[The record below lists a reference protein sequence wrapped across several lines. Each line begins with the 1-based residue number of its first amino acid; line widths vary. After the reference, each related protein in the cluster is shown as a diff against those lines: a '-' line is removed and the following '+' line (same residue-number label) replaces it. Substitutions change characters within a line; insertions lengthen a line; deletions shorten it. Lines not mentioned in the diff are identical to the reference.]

1 MKSLSQFT
9 FLIGIGMTRYALY
22 FAPAI
27 DSPWWQ
33 AGCRWLGRD
42 PDSGAMCLQPDIPGV
57 PPLMME
63 KLTSE
68 ARRYGFHATLKAPF
82 RLSEGFS
89 EANLIAMAEA
99 FAAVQQPIVL
109 QEMRVKPLAGFLAL
123 RPAGPLDELASL
135 AMRCV
140 TYFDNLRAP
149 PTAAELAK
157 RRRASLTARQE
168 SLLQRWGYPY
178 TEEEFRFH
186 MTLTDSLDD
195 VDQEAAYALRK
206 AAEAWFEPAA
216 QAGPLAIDALTIFR
230 EEQPGAP
237 FSVLRRIPFKG
248 LKDVPAL
255 PATGRLFFIVG
266 PSGAGKDTLLRW
278 VERHLP
284 DDADIVFARRTIT
297 RPAHSSELH
306 EAADV
311 DTFWRCASTG
321 HFSMVWQAHDLCYG
335 IPRGIEAD
343 LKAGR
348 DVIVNGSR
356 EYVPQLRQLFPQA
369 QVIWIEAD
377 AEQIRQRIES
387 RQREAGAALLKRLD
401 RAAEFSPP
409 EAKNIIRIDNSGPV
423 EVAGRRLLEI
433 IAGP

>member
-1 MKSLSQFT
+1 M
-9 FLIGIGMTRYALY
+9 IGTGMARYALY

-42 PDSGAMCLQPDIPGV
+42 PDSGALCLQPEIPGV

-63 KLTSE
+63 KLTAE

-82 RLSEGFS
+82 RLAEGFS
-89 EANLIAMAEA
+89 ETNLITMAES
-99 FAAVQQPIVL
+99 FAAVQPPLML
-109 QEMRVKPLAGFLAL
+109 QDVRVRPLAGFLAL
-123 RPAGPLDELASL
+123 RPADPLAEIASL

-140 TYFDNLRAP
+140 AYFDNLRAP
-149 PTAAELAK
+149 PAPSELAK
-157 RRRASLTARQE
+157 RRSAGLTTRQE
-168 SLLQRWGYPY
+168 LLLQRWGYPY

-195 VDQEAAYALRK
+195 VDQEASYALRK

-216 QAGPLAIDALTIFR
+216 RAAPLTIDALTIFR

-237 FSVLRRIPFKG
+237 FSILRRLPFEG
-248 LKDVPAL
+248 RKDMPAL
-255 PATGRLFFIVG
+255 PAAGRLFFIVG

-284 DDADIVFARRTIT
+284 DDANLVFSRRTIT
-297 RPAHSSELH
+297 RPAHSSESH
-306 EAADV
+306 EATDME
-311 DTFWRCASTG
+311 TFWRCASTG
-321 HFSMVWQAHDLCYG
+321 HFSMVWQANDLCYG

-343 LKAGR
+343 LRAGR

-369 QVIWIEAD
+369 YVIWIEAD
-377 AEQIRQRIES
+377 AAQLRQRIES

-401 RAAEFSPP
+401 RAVEFTPP
-409 EAKNIIRIDNSGPV
+409 EARDIIRIDNSGPV
-423 EVAGRRLLEI
+423 EIAGQRLLEI
-433 IAGP
+433 IASRPSQSN